1 MLMGSRT
8 VFWAVTVPEEYRCSG
23 GNVSA
28 NNQRVI
34 IIDLTPLGLYS
45 PAPVGMRS
53 LYLWLANGRTRA
65 R

>member
-1 MLMGSRT
+1 ML
-8 VFWAVTVPEEYRCSG
+8 VVIII
-23 GNVSA
+23 
-28 NNQRVI
+28 I

-45 PAPVGMRS
+45 PALVGMRS